1 MSLIRAFTAHPS
13 SLGESYFEHLLQAM
27 CFGARMVGAGFACLI
42 HGVFPFLFEHTG
54 SRTIETLNER
64 MLLRRRG
71 VAPRLVNEKRL
82 SA

>member
-1 MSLIRAFTAHPS
+1 MSLIRAFTAHPAS
-13 SLGESYFEHLLQAM
+13 IGESYFEHLLQAM
-27 CFGARMVGAGFACLI
+27 CFGLRMVCAGSACLI
-42 HGVFPFLFEHTG
+42 HGVLPFLFQDTA
-54 SRTIETLNER
+54 SRTIAELHER